1 MKTDIKTEIISGKD
15 LKQED
20 LDLINKYRKIRL
32 DRTSTWDHQ
41 NNNYFHDRL
50 FFLVKDNNELV
61 SFGTLRP
68 IKVYVDKNEV
78 DIMGIQAVISII
90 QSKGYGRILMQS
102 MIKYADNNKLILV
115 GFCEHKNAE
124 FYIKSGL
131 EVFENKN
138 LNFIYVMDDG
148 EEYTE
153 EGDVIYYSADGSE
166 IKEALDHN
174 KKIKHFVPHW

>member
-1 MKTDIKTEIISGKD
+1 MKITTEIITGKD

-20 LDLINKYRKIRL
+20 LDLINEYRKIRL
-32 DRTSTWDHQ
+32 DRSSIWDHQ

-50 FFLVKDNNELV
+50 FFLVRSNGNLV
-61 SFGTLRP
+61 SFGTLRS
-68 IKVYVDKNEV
+68 IKVYVDNQEIG
-78 DIMGIQAVISII
+78 IMGIQAVISIV
-90 QSKGYGRILMQS
+90 QGKGYGKILMQE
-102 MIKYADNNKLILV
+102 MVKYADQNQLILV

-138 LNFIYVMDDG
+138 LNFIFVKENG

-153 EGDVIYYSADGSE
+153 EGDVIYHS
-166 IKEALDHN
+166 IKASTIRDALTSD
-174 KKIKHFVPHW
+174 KKIKHFIPHW

>member
-1 MKTDIKTEIISGKD
+1 MKITTERIIGKD

-20 LDLINKYRKIRL
+20 LDLINEYRKIRL
-32 DRTSTWDHQ
+32 SRSSTWDHQ

-50 FFLVKDNNELV
+50 CFLVRDDNNLV

-68 IKVYVDKNEV
+68 IKVYVDNQEIE
-78 DIMGIQAVISII
+78 IMGIQAVISIV
-90 QSKGYGRILMQS
+90 QGKGYGKALIQA
-102 MIKYADNNKLILV
+102 MIKYADQNQLTLV
-115 GFCEHKNAE
+115 GFCEHKIAE

-138 LNFIYVMDDG
+138 LNFIFIKENG

-153 EGDVIYYSADGSE
+153 EGDVIYHSVKDST
-166 IKEALDHN
+166 IKDVVFNN
-174 KKIKHFVPHW
+174 KKVKHLVPHW